1 MTKRITIVLNDKVMK
16 KLRERQAKRIM
27 ETSESTSFSI
37 VINDTL
43 NKYLK

>member
-1 MTKRITIVLNDKVMK
+1 MTKRITIILNDKVMK
-16 KLRERQAKRIM
+16 KLREKQAKMIM
-27 ETSESTSFSI
+27 DTSGSVSFSK